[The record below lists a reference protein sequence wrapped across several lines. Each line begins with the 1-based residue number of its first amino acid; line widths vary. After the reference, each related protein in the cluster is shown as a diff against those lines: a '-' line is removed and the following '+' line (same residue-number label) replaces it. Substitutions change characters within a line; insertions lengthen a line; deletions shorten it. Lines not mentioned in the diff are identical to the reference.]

1 MVLNMKKQ
9 CDKLLAESGIS
20 IDGTRVKPDSHTKL
34 LGMTIENNQGWN
46 EHFKG
51 TNGLISALNKRTF
64 TIRRIKQQ
72 IPIKCTM
79 RVVQSIWM
87 SKLRYGL
94 QLCNKVRTSTT
105 DPINNNMLAAQVAQN
120 KMMRMLNGS
129 SNKDHIS
136 TKSLL

>member
-51 TNGLISALNKRTF
+51 TNGLKSALNKRTDRK
-64 TIRRIKQQ
+64 I
-72 IPIKCTM
+72 
-79 RVVQSIWM
+79 
-87 SKLRYGL
+87 
-94 QLCNKVRTSTT
+94 
-105 DPINNNMLAAQVAQN
+105 
-120 KMMRMLNGS
+120 
-129 SNKDHIS
+129 IS
-136 TKSLL
+136 MF